1 MGGVREQWQEGRI
14 NATLYDAVVER
25 ERLARVFGALL
36 WGTDVKRLFHEVTLL
51 GEMPDGSAILDLP
64 CGGGLAFRGLR
75 PEQTVRYVAA
85 DLSPVMLA
93 RARGQA
99 ERRGLTQVEFVE
111 ADVESLPFGDA
122 EFNLCVTYNSL
133 HCFPDP
139 PAALAEMARVLRP
152 GGTLRGTTVVNG
164 AGRRHDAFIRCNRR
178 AKAFGP
184 GGTAEE
190 FGQWLERAGLGEV
203 SVTPNGALAYI
214 GGVRPS
220 G

>member
-1 MGGVREQWQEGRI
+1 VGGVREQWQEGRI

-25 ERLARVFGALL
+25 ERLARIFGALL

-75 PEQTVRYVAA
+75 PEQAVRYVAA

-122 EFNLCVTYNSL
+122 EFDLCVTYNSL

-152 GGTLRGTTVVNG
+152 GGALRGTTVVNG